1 MADIFISYARDDQDK
16 AQALAAELARSG
28 YAVWWDQ
35 HIGAGADF
43 AKDIERE
50 LSAAKAVIVVWT
62 TAAAQSHWVK
72 DEADSAQRRGVL
84 IPLKFDANEPPLGFR
99 QFQTIDFS
107 AWDKRPDRS
116 PYQRLIEV
124 LEKKLNDEDDL
135 LPRPVPASF
144 KSQRV
149 KYCRSADGT
158 SLAYARMGSGPPV
171 VKAGNLFTHIEFDA
185 QSFVF
190 RHLFDALSAHHELIR
205 YDLRGMGLSD
215 WNVDSV
221 SFEDYL
227 ADMETVIDAAG
238 LDRFALLGF
247 SQGCPLSIA
256 YAAKHPERV
265 TCVILTA
272 AYARGWRL
280 RLSPMEQKRES
291 AFLDVVDS
299 SWGDTNPVARQMFT
313 TTLAPNAS
321 RAEMD
326 AFNAFLAKAASA
338 DNVVKNLNAMA
349 NIDISG
355 QLKDVLSPTRLFHFT
370 NDSMNASISEARF
383 IASELPDADL
393 IVIESDSHLVLE
405 NDPAWP
411 QYIDE
416 LNNFLELHNH

>member
-1 MADIFISYARDDQDK
+1 MTDIFISYARDDQDK
-16 AQALAAELARSG
+16 AKALATELTRSG

-43 AKDIERE
+43 ARDIERQL
-50 LSAAKAVIVVWT
+50 LSAKAVIVIWT
-62 TAAAQSHWVK
+62 KAAAQSHWVK
-72 DEADSAQRRGVL
+72 DEADAAQRRGVL
-84 IPLKFDANEPPLGFR
+84 IPLKFDASEPPLGFR

-124 LEKKLNDEDDL
+124 LQTKINDDGL
-135 LPRPVPASF
+135 LRRPLPSSF

-171 VKAGNLFTHIEFDA
+171 VKAGNLFTHIDLDA

-190 RHLFDALSAHHELIR
+190 RHLFDSLAEHYELIR

-215 WNVDSV
+215 WNVASI

-256 YAAKHPERV
+256 YAARHPERV
-265 TCVILTA
+265 TCIALTA
-272 AYARGWRL
+272 AYAKGWRM
-280 RLSPMEQKRES
+280 RLSPSEQKREA
-291 AFLDVVDS
+291 AFLDIVES

-321 RAEMD
+321 REEMD
-326 AFNAFLAKAASA
+326 TFNAFLAKAASA
-338 DNVVKNLNAMA
+338 DNVVRNLNAMSR
-349 NIDISG
+349 IDISG
-355 QLKDVLSPTRLFHFT
+355 LLKDVSSPTRLFHFT
-370 NDSMNASISEARF
+370 NDTMNASISEARF
-383 IASELPDADL
+383 MASEIPDADL
-393 IVIESDSHLVLE
+393 ISIEGDSHLILE

-416 LNNFLELHNH
+416 LNSFLAMHNH